1 MWPCRVGSY
10 LLKQH
15 SKLFLFSLSHTQ
27 VLTKKKLQDL
37 VREVDPNEQLDEDV
51 EEVGTNPWQG
61 LQKEQIWGSP
71 QSNGPLPKAG
81 RVGLY
86 YAASFSRSW
95 QPSAIHVSASQW
107 SERFQGSY
115 GKHP

>member
-1 MWPCRVGSY
+1 MGSC
-10 LLKQH
+10 LLKQL
-15 SKLFLFSLSHTQ
+15 SKWFLFPFSRTQ

-61 LQKEQIWGSP
+61 LQKEQIWGFP
-71 QSNGPLPKAG
+71 QSGGPLPKAG

-86 YAASFSRSW
+86 CTAFSHPRLCFPASRK
-95 QPSAIHVSASQW
+95 VS
-107 SERFQGSY
+107 GKH